1 MADDNF
7 RSYRSR
13 DPLLRNEAASDPSD
27 PLAELARLIGQ
38 SGPYPDS
45 RRPEAYSPAQA
56 DDEVE
61 APTDEWTADAD
72 YADEPAEE
80 PYDPSLTAPQS
91 PASYQSS
98 PTPDRAYESEPPPG
112 GRYFSGSAAEFGGF
126 REEPAAEY
134 RNDHVPALRPR
145 EVPAYA
151 TAETEEDYA
160 DEQPQEGGESYAS
173 DGYYDEPP
181 APRRRGAVGVVMAV
195 LSLAVIG
202 TAGAFGYRTM
212 FGG

>member
-13 DPLLRNEAASDPSD
+13 DPLPRSEATDAND

-38 SGPYPDS
+38 SGPYPDT

-56 DDEVE
+56 HDEAEV
-61 APTDEWTADAD
+61 PTEDWPADAD
-72 YADEPAEE
+72 YAEEPAEE
-80 PYDPSLTAPQS
+80 PYDPPLTAPQS
-91 PASYQSS
+91 PASYQPH

-134 RNDHVPALRPR
+134 RDDHMPALRAR
-145 EVPAYA
+145 DVPAYA
-151 TAETEEDYA
+151 TATM
-160 DEQPQEGGESYAS
+160 
-173 DGYYDEPP
+173 
-181 APRRRGAVGVVMAV
+181 RRHRR
-195 LSLAVIG
+195 
-202 TAGAFGYRTM
+202 AGAEPSW
-212 FGG
+212 